1 MIYVTFYVHMLTR
14 FQSKILTIRIQYD
27 LDSTC
32 PDSTFYRLVR
42 HFMLEQMDQLV
53 KESDWIVH
61 FIG

>member
-42 HFMLEQMDQLV
+42 HFLLQH
-53 KESDWIVH
+53 ITY
-61 FIG
+61 FINENQSFVT